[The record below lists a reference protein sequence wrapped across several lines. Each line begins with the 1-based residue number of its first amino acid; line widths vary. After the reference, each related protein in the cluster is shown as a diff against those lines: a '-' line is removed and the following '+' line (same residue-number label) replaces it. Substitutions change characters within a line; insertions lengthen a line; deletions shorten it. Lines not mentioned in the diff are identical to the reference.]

1 MTQAVT
7 APPRTGAEALADAIA
22 AEGTEVVFGVLGD
35 GNLHWVPRLV
45 ERHGARYVAARHEAG
60 AVAMADGYARATG
73 RPGVCTVTQGPGLT
87 QTGTTLTEARR
98 ARTPVVL
105 VAGDTLRG
113 FHDHAQDIAQE
124 PFALATAGAYRGV
137 GHAGT
142 LAKDVAEAFRHARL
156 GHGPIVL
163 SVPLDAQT
171 APVAGGAPEYVP
183 STRGLAP
190 LQRAAPDPERVA
202 AVAAL
207 LAEAERPVV
216 LAGRGAVAA
225 GARAEVL
232 DLAERMGAV
241 LVTSL
246 QAKGWFR
253 GEPFD
258 LGIAGGFSHD
268 LCREV
273 LGEADLVLAV
283 GAHLNRFTVA
293 HGSLFPRAR
302 LVQLDR
308 DPDAIGHTAPVDDA
322 IVADA
327 RSTVRE
333 LLAALPAERRTGLRT
348 DALRERVAAFDP
360 LAGLEFAAPGGGADP
375 REVALVC
382 DEELPRG
389 RLVLMGTGHY
399 NGLPAIHV
407 SVDDPLD
414 LILPWSFGAVGVA
427 LPTGIG
433 VAVGRPDRTTVVF
446 EGDGG
451 LMMSLTDLDTAVRA
465 KAPLLVVVLD
475 DGAYGAETYML
486 RKHGLDEALS
496 RFDNP
501 DIAGV
506 ARALGMAAYEADDG
520 AGVRAA
526 LREALPLDGPAL
538 LRVRLNPEVWHEE
551 VFRALTG

>member
-1 MTQAVT
+1 MTQAVS

-35 GNLHWVPRLV
+35 GNLHWVPQLV
-45 ERHGARYVAARHEAG
+45 ARHGARYVAARHEAA

-73 RPGVCTVTQGPGLT
+73 CPGVCTVTQGPGLT

-98 ARTPVVL
+98 ARTPLVL

-142 LAKDVAEAFRHARL
+142 LGKDVAEAFRHARL

-171 APVAGGAPEYVP
+171 APVADDAPAYVP

-190 LQRAAPDPERVA
+190 AQRAAPDPERVA
-202 AVAAL
+202 AVAAM
-207 LAEAERPVV
+207 LAEAKRPVV

-232 DLAERMGAV
+232 EIAERIGAV

-253 GEPFD
+253 GEAFD

-268 LCREV
+268 LCRDV

-302 LVQLDR
+302 VVHVDR
-308 DPDAIGHTAPVDDA
+308 DPDAIGTPRRWTTPSSPTRAARRGRCCMRCPPAHGPACAPTRCA
-322 IVADA
+322 SGSRRSTRGRGSSSQRRATGRIRA
-327 RSTVRE
+327 RSRS
-333 LLAALPAERRTGLRT
+333 PATS
-348 DALRERVAAFDP
+348 
-360 LAGLEFAAPGGGADP
+360 
-375 REVALVC
+375 C
-382 DEELPRG
+382 C
-389 RLVLMGTGHY
+389 
-399 NGLPAIHV
+399 
-407 SVDDPLD
+407 
-414 LILPWSFGAVGVA
+414 
-427 LPTGIG
+427 
-433 VAVGRPDRTTVVF
+433 
-446 EGDGG
+446 
-451 LMMSLTDLDTAVRA
+451 
-465 KAPLLVVVLD
+465 
-475 DGAYGAETYML
+475 
-486 RKHGLDEALS
+486 
-496 RFDNP
+496 
-501 DIAGV
+501 
-506 ARALGMAAYEADDG
+506 
-520 AGVRAA
+520 RAA
-526 LREALPLDGPAL
+526 GSCSWAPATT
-538 LRVRLNPEVWHEE
+538 
-551 VFRALTG
+551 TGCPRCTSASTTRST

>member
-1 MTQAVT
+1 MTSAVA
-7 APPRTGAEALADAIA
+7 APPRTGAEALADAVA

-45 ERHGARYVAARHEAG
+45 ERHGARYVAARHEAA
-60 AVAMADGYARATG
+60 AVAMADGYARASG

-87 QTGTTLTEARR
+87 QTGTTLTESRR
-98 ARTPVVL
+98 GRTPVVL
-105 VAGDTLRG
+105 IAGDTSRG

-137 GHAGT
+137 GHPGT

-163 SVPLDAQT
+163 SVPLDAQV
-171 APVAGGAPEYVP
+171 APVPEGWSYMP
-183 STRGLAP
+183 SMRGLAP
-190 LQRAAPDPERVA
+190 AQRPAPDPERVA
-202 AVAAL
+202 AVAGL

-216 LAGRGAVAA
+216 LAGRGAVHA
-225 GARAEVL
+225 GVREPL
-232 DLAERMGAV
+232 LALADRLGAV
-241 LVTSL
+241 LTTSL

-253 GEPFD
+253 DEPFD

-268 LCREV
+268 LAREV
-273 LGEADLVLAV
+273 LGQADLVLAV
-283 GAHLNRFTVA
+283 GARLNRFTVA
-293 HGSLFPRAR
+293 HGSLFPQAA
-302 LVQLDR
+302 LVQVDR
-308 DPDAIGHTAPVDDA
+308 DPAAIGHTAPVDDA

-327 RSTVRE
+327 RSAVLA
-333 LLAALPAERRTGLRT
+333 LLDALPAGTRTGLRT
-348 DALRERVAAFDP
+348 EDLRARIAGFDRM
-360 LAGLEFAAPGGGADP
+360 AGVEFAPPGDGADP

-382 DEELPRG
+382 DELLPPG
-389 RLVLMGTGHY
+389 RIVLMGTGHY

-407 SVDDPLD
+407 GVDDPLD
-414 LILPWSFGAVGVA
+414 LVLPWSFGAVGIA

-433 VAVGRPDRTTVVF
+433 AAIARPDRTTVVF

-451 LMMSLTDLDTAVRA
+451 LMMSLTELDTAVRA
-465 KAPLLVVVLD
+465 RAPVLVVVLD

-486 RKHGLDEALS
+486 RKHGMDDALS
-496 RFDNP
+496 LFDNP

-506 ARALGMAAYEADDG
+506 ARALGMDAWEADDA
-520 AGVRAA
+520 AGVRVA
-526 LREALPLDGPAL
+526 LDEALPLRGPAL

>member
-1 MTQAVT
+1 MSSTVA
-7 APPRTGAEALADAIA
+7 APPRTGAEALADAVA

-45 ERHGARYVAARHEAG
+45 ERHGVRYVAVRHEAG

-87 QTGTTLTEARR
+87 QTATTLTESRR
-98 ARTPVVL
+98 GRTPVVL
-105 VAGDTLRG
+105 IAGDTLRG

-124 PFALATAGAYRGV
+124 QYALATAGAYRGV

-142 LAKDVAEAFRHARL
+142 LAKDVSEAFRHARL

-171 APVAGGAPEYVP
+171 APVAEDWSYAP

-190 LQRAAPDPERVA
+190 AQRPAPDPERVA

-207 LAEAERPVV
+207 LAAAERPVLV
-216 LAGRGAVAA
+216 AGRGAVHA
-225 GARAEVL
+225 GAREAL
-232 DLAERMGAV
+232 LALAERIGAV
-241 LVTSL
+241 LTTSL

-258 LGIAGGFSHD
+258 LGIAGGFSHE

-273 LGEADLVLAV
+273 LGDADLVLAV

-293 HGSLFPRAR
+293 HGSLFPEAT
-302 LVQLDR
+302 LVQVDR
-308 DPDAIGHTAPVDDA
+308 DPDAIGHTAPVDEA

-327 RSTVRE
+327 RSTVHA
-333 LLAALPAERRTGLRT
+333 LLEALPPAKRTGLRT
-348 DALRERVAAFDP
+348 EELRERVARFDP
-360 LAGLEFAAPGGGADP
+360 RAGIDFAPPGDGADP
-375 REVALVC
+375 REVAFAC
-382 DEELPRG
+382 DELLPPDRV
-389 RLVLMGTGHY
+389 VLMGTGHY

-407 SVDDPLD
+407 GVEDPLD
-414 LILPWSFGAVGVA
+414 LILPWSFGAVGIA

-433 VAVGRPDRTTVVF
+433 AAVGRPDQTTVVF

-451 LMMSLTDLDTAVRA
+451 LMMSLTELDTAVRA
-465 KAPLLVVVLD
+465 RVPLLVVVLD

-486 RKHGLDEALS
+486 RKHGLDPALS
-496 RFDNP
+496 LFENP

-506 ARALGMAAYEADDG
+506 ARALGMDAWDVDDAD
-520 AGVRAA
+520 GVRAA
-526 LREALPLDGPAL
+526 LREALPLRGPAL

>member
-1 MTQAVT
+1 
-7 APPRTGAEALADAIA
+7 
-22 AEGTEVVFGVLGD
+22 
-35 GNLHWVPRLV
+35 
-45 ERHGARYVAARHEAG
+45 
-60 AVAMADGYARATG
+60 MADGYARATG

-87 QTGTTLTEARR
+87 QTATPLTEARR
-98 ARTPVVL
+98 GRTPVVL
-105 VAGDTLRG
+105 IAGDTLRG

-124 PFALATAGAYRGV
+124 QYALATAGAFRGV
-137 GHAGT
+137 GHPGT
-142 LAKDVAEAFRHARL
+142 LAKDVAESFRHARL

-171 APVAGGAPEYVP
+171 APVAEGWGYTP

-190 LQRAAPDPERVA
+190 PQRPAPDPERVA

-207 LAEAERPVV
+207 LAAAERPVV
-216 LAGRGAVAA
+216 LAGRGAVQA
-225 GARAEVL
+225 GAREPLLA
-232 DLAERMGAV
+232 LAERIGAV
-241 LVTSL
+241 LTTSL

-253 GEPFD
+253 DEPFD
-258 LGIAGGFSHD
+258 LGLAGGFSHD

-273 LGEADLVLAV
+273 LGEADVVLAV

-293 HGSLFPRAR
+293 HGSLFPQAT
-302 LVQLDR
+302 LVQVDR

-327 RSTVRE
+327 RSAVLA
-333 LLAALPAERRTGLRT
+333 LLDALPPGARTGLRSP
-348 DALRERVAAFDP
+348 ALRERIAGFDRM
-360 LAGLEFAAPGGGADP
+360 AGVRFAPPGDGADP

-382 DEELPRG
+382 DELLPRD
-389 RLVLMGTGHY
+389 RVVLMGTGHY

-414 LILPWSFGAVGVA
+414 LILPWSFGAVGIA

-433 VAVGRPDRTTVVF
+433 AAIGRPDQTTVVF

-451 LMMSLTDLDTAVRA
+451 LMMSLTELDTAVRA
-465 KAPLLVVVLD
+465 RVPLLVVVLD
-475 DGAYGAETYML
+475 DGAYGAEVYML

-496 RFDNP
+496 RFENP

-506 ARALGMAAYEADDG
+506 ARALGMDAWEAEDAD
-520 AGVRAA
+520 GVRAA
-526 LREALPLDGPAL
+526 LGEALPLRGPAL
-538 LRVRLNPEVWHEE
+538 LRVRLNPEVWHDE

>member
-1 MTQAVT
+1 MSSAVA

-45 ERHGARYVAARHEAG
+45 ERHGVRYVAVRHEAG

-87 QTGTTLTEARR
+87 QTATPLTESRR
-98 ARTPVVL
+98 GRTPVVL
-105 VAGDTLRG
+105 IAGDTLRG

-124 PFALATAGAYRGV
+124 QYGLATAGAYRGV
-137 GHAGT
+137 GHPGT
-142 LAKDVAEAFRHARL
+142 LAKDVAECFRHARL

-171 APVAGGAPEYVP
+171 APVAEGWSYAP

-190 LQRAAPDPERVA
+190 AQRAAPDPERVA

-207 LAEAERPVV
+207 LAAAERPVL
-216 LAGRGAVAA
+216 LAGRGAVHA
-225 GARAEVL
+225 GAREAL
-232 DLAERMGAV
+232 LALAERIGAV
-241 LVTSL
+241 LTTSL

-273 LGEADLVLAV
+273 LGEADVVLAV

-293 HGSLFPRAR
+293 HGSLFPQAA
-302 LVQLDR
+302 LVQVDS

-327 RSTVRE
+327 SPAVE
-333 LLAALPAERRTGLRT
+333 ALLDALPEGSARTGLRT
-348 DALRERVAAFDP
+348 KALRERIAAFDRM
-360 LAGLEFAAPGGGADP
+360 AGVRFAPPGDGADP

-382 DEELPRG
+382 DELLPRD
-389 RLVLMGTGHY
+389 RVVLMGTGHY

-407 SVDDPLD
+407 GVDDPLD
-414 LILPWSFGAVGVA
+414 LILPWSFGAVGIA

-433 VAVGRPDRTTVVF
+433 AAIGRPDQTTVVF

-451 LMMSLTDLDTAVRA
+451 LMMSLTELDTAVRA
-465 KAPLLVVVLD
+465 QVPLLVVVLD
-475 DGAYGAETYML
+475 DGAYGAEVYML
-486 RKHGLDEALS
+486 RKHGLDEGLS

-506 ARALGMAAYEADDG
+506 ARALGMDAWEADD
-520 AGVRAA
+520 ADGVRAA
-526 LREALPLDGPAL
+526 LRDALPLRGPAL
-538 LRVRLNPEVWHEE
+538 LRVRLNPEVWHDE

>member
-1 MTQAVT
+1 MTSAVA

-45 ERHGARYVAARHEAG
+45 ERHGVRYVAARHEAG
-60 AVAMADGYARATG
+60 AAAMADGYARATG

-87 QTGTTLTEARR
+87 QTGTPLTESRR
-98 ARTPVVL
+98 GRTPVVL

-137 GHAGT
+137 GHTGT

-163 SVPLDAQT
+163 GVPLDAQT
-171 APVAGGAPEYVP
+171 APLADGWSYAP
-183 STRGLAP
+183 SSRGLPPA
-190 LQRAAPDPERVA
+190 QRAVPDPDRVA

-207 LAEAERPVV
+207 LRASERPVV
-216 LAGRGAVAA
+216 LAGRGAVHA
-225 GARAEVL
+225 GARSEL
-232 DLAERMGAV
+232 LTLAERLGAV

-293 HGSLFPRAR
+293 HGSLFPLAA
-302 LVQLDR
+302 LVQIDS

-327 RSTVRE
+327 RSALVA
-333 LLAALPAERRTGLRT
+333 LLDALPPGARTGLRT
-348 DALRERVAAFDP
+348 EALRERIAAFDP
-360 LAGLEFAAPGGGADP
+360 RAGIEFAPPGDGADP
-375 REVALVC
+375 REVAFIC
-382 DEELPRG
+382 DELLPRG
-389 RLVLMGTGHY
+389 RVVLMGTGHY
-399 NGLPAIHV
+399 NGLPAMHV
-407 SVDDPLD
+407 GVDDPLD
-414 LILPWSFGAVGVA
+414 LVLPWSFGAVGLA

-433 VAVGRPDRTTVVF
+433 AAIGRPEQTTVVF

-465 KAPLLVVVLD
+465 RVPLLVVVLD

-486 RKHGLDEALS
+486 RKHGLDPALS
-496 RFDNP
+496 LFDNP

-506 ARALGMAAYEADDG
+506 ARALGMDAWAADDG
-520 AGVRAA
+520 DSVRAA
-526 LREALPLDGPAL
+526 LREALPLRGPAL
-538 LRVRLNPEVWHEE
+538 LRVRLNPEVWHHE